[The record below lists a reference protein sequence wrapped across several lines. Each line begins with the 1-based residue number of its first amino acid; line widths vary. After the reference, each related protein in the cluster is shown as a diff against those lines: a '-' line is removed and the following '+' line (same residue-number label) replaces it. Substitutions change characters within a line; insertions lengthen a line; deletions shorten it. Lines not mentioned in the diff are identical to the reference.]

1 MLRNEKVKKKTL
13 FFLGYRGT
21 PEDPTDSALVPL
33 VLCVCV
39 ILSFFSTKDT
49 QTQEEEEEEEDEQLL
64 STRFSSRKSLSTV
77 VI

>member
-1 MLRNEKVKKKTL
+1 
-13 FFLGYRGT
+13 
-21 PEDPTDSALVPL
+21 

-49 QTQEEEEEEEDEQLL
+49 QTQKEEEEEDEQLL
-64 STRFSSRKSLSTV
+64 STLFSSRKSLSTV